1 MNAPKS
7 TEHPI
12 TFPAAETW
20 RDNPRLST
28 GSSIAA
34 LLTKSGFPVPK
45 AN

>member
-12 TFPAAETW
+12 TFPTPETW
-20 RDNPRLST
+20 RDNPRLSS
-28 GSSIAA
+28 GQAIAT
-34 LLTKSGFPVPK
+34 LLNKSGFVVPK